1 MAETKKPMDKL
12 ITKCREGC
20 TCTIKSYIPQPE
32 KSKVVPIMNKMK
44 NGKFKFL
51 SLYLS
56 HWHV

>member
-44 NGKFKFL
+44 NGKF
-51 SLYLS
+51 
-56 HWHV
+56 